1 MKQIK
6 VQSLPLY
13 EVIRDIAECLE
24 IPYSENC
31 GEYHLELPDNIG
43 TGYIKGINFD
53 GGFGIIMYQC
63 TFYEDTEFQFVVDDI
78 HPIKFLYCLEGQLN
92 HRFQDG
98 KENNTIYQYQSS
110 IVASKNR
117 NGHILHF
124 DANVRTEIGSLE
136 IDREKF
142 KVKLACEMRSLTDE
156 LKALFSDTQ
165 ASKQFYHNGYF
176 SLESADLF
184 NETQKYEDNDFIRR
198 IFLEGQAYKIL
209 TSQIIQYH
217 DDLNDDLNRSVLR
230 RSELNL
236 VKKAAILIEDNMGKL
251 ETIETIAED
260 VGLNINKLQ
269 QGFKHLYGSTV
280 NEYIQQSRLDFAK
293 KLLLKS
299 DLNISEIVYRI
310 GLSSKS
316 YFSKVFKE
324 EYGLT
329 PSEFKKRNRTLTVK

>member
-1 MKQIK
+1 MRQIK
-6 VQSLPLY
+6 VQSLPLF
-13 EVIRDIAECLE
+13 EVIRDIADCLE

-31 GEYHLELPDNIG
+31 GEYHLELPPSIG
-43 TGYIKGINFD
+43 EGFIKGINFD

-63 TFYEDTEFQFVVDDI
+63 TFFEDVEFQFVVDDI
-78 HPIKFLYCLEGQLN
+78 HPIKFLYCLEGKLN

-98 KENNTIYQYQSS
+98 KENNTIHQYQSS
-110 IVASKNR
+110 IVASQNR

-124 DANVRTEIGSLE
+124 DANVTTHVGSLE
-136 IDREKF
+136 INREKF
-142 KVKLACEMRSLTDE
+142 KSKVSCEMKSLTPE
-156 LKALFSDTQ
+156 LKELFSDSQ
-165 ASKQFYHNGYF
+165 ASKQFYHNGFF

-184 NETQKYEDNDFIRR
+184 NETQKYKDNDFIRR

-217 DDLNDDLNRSVLR
+217 DDLNAENNRSLLR
-230 RSELNL
+230 RSELSL
-236 VKKAAILIEDNMGKL
+236 VKKATTIIENNMGKL
-251 ETIETIAED
+251 ETVEAIAEE

-269 QGFKHLYGSTV
+269 QGFKHLYGTTV
-280 NEYIQQSRLDFAK
+280 NEYIQQTRLDFAK
-293 KLLLKS
+293 KLLQKS

-324 EYGLT
+324 AYGIS
-329 PSEFKKRNRTLTVK
+329 PSEFKKLNQKVN